1 MALGLS
7 LASAMWARFSI
18 RMEILLQVTNRI
30 APPWVSLKGIATLR
44 EPTRHDWGRS
54 SGFPGQWRV
63 LSPGGVTGGSFGRLG
78 AREDRRT
85 RNRRRCLAPRTG
97 NAHWH
102 PSPQADALFVAF
114 LDRQGSTLRDVEL
127 HIGTCAALAPHL
139 EPARDASRHQRATC
153 IEDWIA
159 STLGQDLFGV
169 HHSIALAVLAQRDR
183 H

>member
-78 AREDRRT
+78 AERTGAREIAAVASPRGREMRIGT
-85 RNRRRCLAPRTG
+85 HRRRRMLFLSLSSIARAAPF
-97 NAHWH
+97 AM
-102 PSPQADALFVAF
+102 S
-114 LDRQGSTLRDVEL
+114 SC
-127 HIGTCAALAPHL
+127 ISALALPLRHTS
-139 EPARDASRHQRATC
+139 SRPVMPRATSARH
-153 IEDWIA
+153 A
-159 STLGQDLFGV
+159 SKIGLRRPSART
-169 HHSIALAVLAQRDR
+169 SSAYTTR
-183 H
+183 